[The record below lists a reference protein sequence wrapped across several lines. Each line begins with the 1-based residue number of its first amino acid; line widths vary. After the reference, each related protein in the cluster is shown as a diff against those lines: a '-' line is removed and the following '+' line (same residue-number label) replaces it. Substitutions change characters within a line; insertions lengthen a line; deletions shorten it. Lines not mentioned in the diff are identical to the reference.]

1 MTIVW
6 WNWGHPTPSTKMT
19 TILVCWNSNRHSFI
33 HSFKWLVVIIHTHS
47 GYGCLFLCLCLS
59 LIAFYLFLFVQ
70 IKYKIRVARQM
81 VYKYNGI
88 TQTINIKRLHS
99 THRRGFFLFFLIFIC
114 WCVECAKAL
123 YWNRYLR
130 LSDDSPHH
138 HHHSRHKKKT
148 QHTTHKRLKK
158 NEKLGWIRKYTLSY
172 FNGPWQLLPAERGK
186 VGRKRPSLF
195 LFFSCTQQI
204 EINQTIKRKSLWA
217 AAAANFLSNIIRR
230 VSRWS
235 RQNVAD
241 CHQRFFCMTASK
253 ARDCWA
259 GKEKKINSPHT
270 EQILQGNAAAVVNY
284 RDETKKRREIKT
296 C

>member
-195 LFFSCTQQI
+195 LFFSLVQNKLKSIKPSKENPYGQQQQPI
-204 EINQTIKRKSLWA
+204 FCLILYVEFHDGVVKMSQTVINAFSVWQQVKRVIVEL
-217 AAAANFLSNIIRR
+217 
-230 VSRWS
+230 
-235 RQNVAD
+235 
-241 CHQRFFCMTASK
+241 
-253 ARDCWA
+253 
-259 GKEKKINSPHT
+259 GK
-270 EQILQGNAAAVVNY
+270 
-284 RDETKKRREIKT
+284 KKR
-296 C
+296 